1 MMNKNIEKRY
11 LNNEDLSKIN
21 GGKMG
26 DGKYGGDGGFDG
38 YFSFVCP
45 KCGSNHFFVIDY
57 LPPRTYK
64 DGTPRPCAGLFRCMD
79 CGKTIEVD
87 NIPIY

>member
-1 MMNKNIEKRY
+1 MINKDAEQRN
-11 LNNEDLSKIN
+11 LSAEDLKKVS

-38 YFSFVCP
+38 YYSFVCP
-45 KCGSNHFFVIDY
+45 ICGGNHWFVIDY
-57 LPPRTYK
+57 QPPRTYK

-87 NIPIY
+87 NVPIY